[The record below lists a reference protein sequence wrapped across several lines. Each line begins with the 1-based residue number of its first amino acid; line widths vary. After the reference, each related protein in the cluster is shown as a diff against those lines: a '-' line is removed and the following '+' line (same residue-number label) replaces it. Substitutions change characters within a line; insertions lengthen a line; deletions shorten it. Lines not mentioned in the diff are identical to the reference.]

1 MKHRILLS
9 VLLSFVLFVGG
20 CGYTTSSNLS
30 SRFRTVYVEDFKNK
44 ITYSS
49 ASGKDIYIPLL
60 EVKSRNAVIDRFL
73 FDGNLRIA
81 EAQAADLVLK
91 GELKSYQRDGLRVTD
106 NDDVLEY
113 RVRIIVRFTLWDT
126 RMQEVVWEESSFAG
140 EATYFVTGAEATSE
154 DAAIEEAIVDLARRV
169 VERTIENW

>member
-1 MKHRILLS
+1 MKQKMFLS
-9 VLLSFVLFVGG
+9 VLLVFALGAGG

-30 SRFRTVYVEDFKNK
+30 SCFRTVYVEDFKNK

-60 EVKSRNAVIDRFL
+60 EIKARNAVIDRFL
-73 FDGNLRIA
+73 FDGNLRVA

-91 GELKSYQRDGLRVTD
+91 GELKSYQRDGLRITD

-113 RVRIIVRFTLWDT
+113 RVRIIVHFTLWDT
-126 RMQEVVWEESSFAG
+126 RLQEVAWDESSFAG
-140 EATYFVTGAEATSE
+140 EATYFVTGTQATSE
-154 DAAIEEAIVDLARRV
+154 DAAIEEAITDLARRI